1 MEKTPVA
8 VAMSGG
14 VDSAATALLLRE
26 RYAPTGVTLRMWEG
40 SDPIPAG
47 RAAAEA
53 GRLREYFRFW
63 TQNQPDMETFSA
75 PIVTQAQEASVI
87 VCYREEGEP
96 GILKQ
101 GNTVFITGKGQQ
113 LQEMNDLFMTALDK
127 VYVYYGIF
135 GDQMATKMWDH
146 VSTSEQ
152 RKLQEKCNAVKNL
165 LSVEAV
171 TPGFIEYIRE
181 NKTDT
186 AAGF

>member
-1 MEKTPVA
+1 MADENIMKENKVSTEK
-8 VAMSGG
+8 
-14 VDSAATALLLRE
+14 LLVLLAGQSNMAGPG
-26 RYAPTGVTLRMWEG
+26 YAEPKDLTL
-40 SDPIPAG
+40 IPDLLMI
-47 RAAAEA
+47 R
-53 GRLREYFRFW
+53 
-63 TQNQPDMETFSA
+63 PDRQKL
-75 PIVTQAQEASVI
+75 V
-87 VCYREEGEP
+87 
-96 GILKQ
+96 
-101 GNTVFITGKGQQ
+101 ITGKGQQ

-135 GDQMATKMWDH
+135 GDQMVTKMWDN

-152 RKLQEKCNAVKNL
+152 RKLQKKCNAVKNL